1 MKKMNFTNQ
10 STREVFAEKDFD
22 SFKKLM
28 FQTATDTLEDGVSK
42 KEANDKIREISFAV
56 LGLDENASRKQI
68 RNAMR
73 RHKID
78 IYEVTEELIQDLL
91 KTGWGDNPF
100 FREFVEIKNL
110 DDGDTNIF
118 YTPDD
123 VILTVAE
130 VSGNH
135 HDLFRQRLGA
145 GKTFSVKTSWYG
157 VKIYTEY
164 EHFLTGAIDW
174 AAFIQKVYEAFDKKV
189 NDMIYSS
196 LASVASTLT
205 PSGQFNKTG
214 TLDRDVLLT
223 LIEDVQAATGDDVVI
238 MGTKSALGKL
248 DAVGD
253 ASWRS
258 NEMKQER
265 YTTGRLGYWEGVRKI
280 EIPQSFAPGGTTAKQ
295 VDPTLLLFMP
305 VSEDNKFIKLFN
317 EGEAR
322 VHEDDNPD
330 INMDMTLEF
339 EYQQKLGVGTVVGKK
354 FGVWDIDT
362 TD

>member
-1 MKKMNFTNQ
+1 MKINFTNQ
-10 STREVFAEKDFD
+10 STREVFAEKDYDAFQ
-22 SFKKLM
+22 KLM
-28 FQTATDTLEDGVSK
+28 FQTATDTLEGGITK

-56 LGLDENASRKQI
+56 LGLNEGASRKEI

-78 IYEVTEELIQDLL
+78 VYEVTEELLQNLL

-100 FREFVEIKNL
+100 FNEFVEIKNL

-130 VSGNH
+130 ISGNH

-164 EHFLTGAIDW
+164 EHFLTGQTDW
-174 AAFIQKVYEAFDKKV
+174 AAFVQKVYEAFDKKI
-189 NDMIYSS
+189 NDMVYSS
-196 LASVASTLT
+196 LAGVASSLT
-205 PSGQFNKTG
+205 PAGQFNKTG

-223 LIEDVQAATGDDVVI
+223 LIEDVQAATGNEVVI

-265 YTTGRLGYWEGVRKI
+265 YTTGRLGYWEGIRKI
-280 EIPQSFAPGGTTAKQ
+280 EIPQSFAPGGTTTKQ

-305 VSEDNKFIKLFN
+305 VSADNKFIKLFN

-322 VHEDDNPD
+322 IHEDNTPD
-330 INMDMTLEF
+330 INMDMTYEF
-339 EYQQKLGVGTVVGKK
+339 EYQQKLGVATMIGKK